1 MHSRE
6 GMLSEIK
13 EENKKEWMIIRENW
27 FWKFVQWG
35 RSIGPITMQSEEQE
49 NNGTCICEKRDN
61 SKKRKKKKKGGFCF
75 TKELHFLS
83 SSRLA
88 VWMNAR
94 ESAPWARQSV
104 ALLQIVG
111 EGSRAKLHWSTPPY
125 AALNNSTP
133 LFAALHLSVPQNT
146 NQKWSVYHSIP
157 LL

>member
-1 MHSRE
+1 MHGRE
-6 GMLSEIK
+6 GMLSEMK
-13 EENKKEWMIIRENW
+13 GENKKERMIIRENW

-35 RSIGPITMQSEEQE
+35 RSIGPITMRREEQE
-49 NNGTCICEKRDN
+49 NNCTCICEKGDN
-61 SKKRKKKKKGGFCF
+61 SKKKKRGGFCF

-83 SSRLA
+83 SSMLA

-104 ALLQIVG
+104 ALLQILG
-111 EGSRAKLHWSTPPY
+111 EGRRAKLHWSTLPY

-133 LFAALHLSVPQNT
+133 LLTALHLSVPRNT